1 MATGANGSGGGGTGP
16 AGGGGGGNPPALNTV
31 IPESYRDKDWV
42 KQNTKDPETFFK
54 WVDNLNTTVG
64 KKGVIIPGEKATP
77 EEINTFRTALGV
89 PGKPEEYEFVEIDEL
104 KGSKRIAETDL
115 AVKKLMHEAG
125 ISKDGA
131 KKLQSGFEKM
141 MYAEHLK
148 VVEANK
154 AVDKAFDDTAVKLFG
169 DQKDLAMTNAKKLL
183 QENNSPEVLAMID
196 KLDNNSLLVL
206 TAALNGI
213 VNKYIKEDAFRGGAG
228 AGGTGSESYEA
239 LSAQQRELMKNPAFS
254 DYRHADHQ
262 KVMDQN
268 TALMNKMRA
277 IKK

>member
-16 AGGGGGGNPPALNTV
+16 AGGGGNPPALSTV

-64 KKGVIIPGEKATP
+64 KKGVLIPGDKATP
-77 EEINTFRTALGV
+77 EEITNFRTALGV
-89 PGKPEEYEFVEIDEL
+89 PAKPEEYEFVDIDEL
-104 KGSKRIAETDL
+104 KDSKRIPETDL

-125 ISKDGA
+125 IPKEAA

-141 MYAEHLK
+141 MYAEHQK
-148 VVEANK
+148 IVTANK
-154 AVDKAFDDTAVKLFG
+154 AVDEAFDKATLKLFG
-169 DQKDLAMTNAKKLL
+169 DKKELVLTNAKKLI
-183 QENNSPEVLAMID
+183 QENTPPEILPMVD
-196 KLDNNSLLVL
+196 KLDNDTLLVL
-206 TAALNGI
+206 AATLNGI
-213 VNKYIKEDAFRGGAG
+213 VNKYIKEDGFRGGTGG
-228 AGGTGSESYEA
+228 AGTGGETYEA

-254 DYRHADHQ
+254 DFRHADHQ
-262 KVMDQN
+262 KIMDQN